1 VVLETP
7 NFIAVGNH
15 VRVDKYSDVEVQY
28 KMLDNVVFLYTD
40 KRVERVMMIAR
51 QSDIYTDVS
60 EVLQV
65 VKGYLKEIR
74 K

>member
-1 VVLETP
+1 
-7 NFIAVGNH
+7 
-15 VRVDKYSDVEVQY
+15 
-28 KMLDNVVFLYTD
+28 MLDNVVFLYTD